1 MSLGGYGTL
10 DFVCTYPDKVAAAL
24 AMCGGC
30 SKKDRTPLGRLPL
43 WIIHGTADRAV
54 SISQSK
60 SVVNDLEKSGND
72 SRLRYTWLQ
81 GANHGAPARFF
92 YMRKTYDWLFSHSLL
107 DPDRPVNKEITLDMS
122 DLPKA
127 YRDMDF
133 GKADPETV
141 YETTIK

>member
-1 MSLGGYGTL
+1 M
-10 DFVCTYPDKVAAAL
+10 
-24 AMCGGC
+24 
-30 SKKDRTPLGRLPL
+30 
-43 WIIHGTADRAV
+43 
-54 SISQSK
+54 
-60 SVVNDLEKSGND
+60 VNDLEKSGND
-72 SRLRYTWLQ
+72 SRLRYTWMQ

>member
-1 MSLGGYGTL
+1 
-10 DFVCTYPDKVAAAL
+10 
-24 AMCGGC
+24 
-30 SKKDRTPLGRLPL
+30 
-43 WIIHGTADRAV
+43 
-54 SISQSK
+54 
-60 SVVNDLEKSGND
+60 
-72 SRLRYTWLQ
+72 
-81 GANHGAPARFF
+81 
-92 YMRKTYDWLFSHSLL
+92 MRKTYDWLFSHSLL